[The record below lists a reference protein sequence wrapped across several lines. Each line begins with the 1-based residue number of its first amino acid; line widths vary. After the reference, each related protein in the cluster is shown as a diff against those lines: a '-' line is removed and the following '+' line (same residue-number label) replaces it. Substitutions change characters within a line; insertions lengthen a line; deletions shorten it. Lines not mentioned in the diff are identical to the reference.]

1 MAQKAIREHF
11 GKKLLYKFLPE
22 YFSEFTPNYV
32 GVLVDAGQTAKL
44 KLFDSQKG
52 YIVKPDELFGKRGKN
67 NLIYHANSAK
77 DATSWIKD
85 KSAKPVT
92 VKRNKTD
99 KGITGPL
106 HNFLIEPFVEHKK
119 EFYLGIKTEGESDVI
134 YFSEAGGIDIEENW
148 SSVKEM
154 QIPFSLNTQIIA
166 AGDILKQLKLKNNP
180 ENLLIAKFISG
191 IYACFRELDFTYLEI
206 NPFTI
211 VNGEIYLLDL
221 VARLDDTAL
230 YRKYGKWQEGGKVEF
245 PHPFGTKKSNAE
257 LLIEEMDNKSGASL
271 KLSIINPEGRI
282 WMLTSGGGG
291 SVVFADT
298 VGDLGSANELA
309 NYGEYSGNPSADETE
324 TYTDIVLKE
333 MLKSKAENKILII
346 GGGIANFTD
355 IKETFTGV
363 IKALRKNATEVKK
376 QKIKI
381 YVRRGGPNYKQGLE
395 IIKTETAKLG
405 IYIEVYGPETYMT
418 HVVSK
423 AVKGKQL

>member
-119 EFYLGIKTEGESDVI
+119 EFYLAIKTERESDVI

-180 ENLLIAKFISG
+180 ENLL
-191 IYACFRELDFTYLEI
+191 
-206 NPFTI
+206 
-211 VNGEIYLLDL
+211 
-221 VARLDDTAL
+221 
-230 YRKYGKWQEGGKVEF
+230 
-245 PHPFGTKKSNAE
+245 
-257 LLIEEMDNKSGASL
+257 
-271 KLSIINPEGRI
+271 
-282 WMLTSGGGG
+282 
-291 SVVFADT
+291 
-298 VGDLGSANELA
+298 
-309 NYGEYSGNPSADETE
+309 
-324 TYTDIVLKE
+324 
-333 MLKSKAENKILII
+333 
-346 GGGIANFTD
+346 
-355 IKETFTGV
+355 
-363 IKALRKNATEVKK
+363 
-376 QKIKI
+376 
-381 YVRRGGPNYKQGLE
+381 
-395 IIKTETAKLG
+395 
-405 IYIEVYGPETYMT
+405 
-418 HVVSK
+418 
-423 AVKGKQL
+423 